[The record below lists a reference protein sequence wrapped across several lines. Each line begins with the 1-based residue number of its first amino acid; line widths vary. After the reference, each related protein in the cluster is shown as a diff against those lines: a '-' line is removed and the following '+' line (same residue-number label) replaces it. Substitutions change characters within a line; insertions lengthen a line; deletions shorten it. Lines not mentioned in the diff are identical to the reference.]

1 MKRMTTAAVLA
12 LAVLGAA
19 APAFPLGTSAGTVIQ
34 NRAMATFDIGTATNL
49 TAYSSTVSTTVD
61 ELIDVMV
68 DDAGAGTTFVVSL
81 PAQNQP
87 LLFNVTNNGNGTE
100 SFALTIAESVSDDF
114 DTDPPT
120 TAPAT
125 PGVEIYIDDG
135 DAVFDAGDSAY
146 ATSLTL
152 LADQSV
158 GIWIIQDIP
167 DGAGSAGDSAAITL
181 TASHMHAP
189 FSSVPGTVYVGE
201 GDGGAPCDAVLG
213 VNGGTGSAT
222 KAYQLTLTALNI
234 VKSATVANT
243 LGGAEPVPGATITYI
258 IEFGVT
264 GSGSVSNLVIT
275 DPVPGDTTFVP
286 GSITAGPI
294 AADSAALVG
303 STVTVTYTSTNISAV
318 AGTQTITF
326 EVTIDN

>member
-1 MKRMTTAAVLA
+1 MKRIAVALTLV
-12 LAVLGAA
+12 LAVLVSAS
-19 APAFPLGTSAGTVIQ
+19 PALALGTSAGTVIQ
-34 NRAMATFDIGTATNL
+34 NRAMATFDIGAATNL

-68 DDAGAGTTFVVSL
+68 DNAGIGTTYVIVL

-100 SFALTIAESVSDDF
+100 SFVLSVSESSSDDF

-120 TAPAT
+120 VVPAT

-135 DAVFDAGDSAY
+135 DAVFEESDVDY

-158 GIWIIQDIP
+158 GVWVIQDVP
-167 DGAGSAGDSAAITL
+167 LGAGSAGDVAQITL
-181 TASHMHAP
+181 TAAHQHAP
-189 FSSVPGTVYVGE
+189 FSSVPGTVYTGE

-213 VNGGTGSAT
+213 VSGGAGSVT
-222 KAYQLTLTALNI
+222 KAYQLTLTALNM
-234 VKSATVANT
+234 VKSATVADP
-243 LGGAEPVPGATITYI
+243 LGGTEPVPGATITYTI
-258 IEFGVT
+258 QFGVT
-264 GSGSVSNLVIT
+264 GSGSVENLVIQ
-275 DPVPGDTTFVP
+275 DPVPVNTSFVS

-294 AADSAALVG
+294 TADDASLIG
-303 STVTVTYTSTNISAV
+303 STVTVSYASTNISAV

-326 EVTIDN
+326 EVTID